1 MLLSAFVKKRCRIS
15 ADKNGGAKKMGLMD
29 TLQNQM
35 DNKRTIQLQSPME
48 LDELFSLLKEKVNT
62 ELLGEPVLKKGLTGK
77 AIVFPKTSR
86 VTPRITVKGNVV
98 TVQKIIDSSTTT
110 VGVGGIG
117 FALDKDMRGKNALNT
132 MDAGADYFKTVA
144 LAVED
149 ALTGR

>member
-1 MLLSAFVKKRCRIS
+1 
-15 ADKNGGAKKMGLMD
+15 MGLMD

-62 ELLGEPVLKKGLTGK
+62 ELLGEPVQKKGLTGK
-77 AIVFPKTSR
+77 VIVFPKTSR

-110 VGVGGIG
+110 VAVGGIGIG